1 MVLNCQLLAAADDG
15 GEDDAGRR
23 NNPIPISCVMM
34 FLGLEAISDA
44 VGWGLA
50 WLVFH
55 FFSAFRRSLP
65 PTRYLFLAQVP
76 DEAGSRDKNSVGLSV
91 FDPCCLGVNL

>member
-1 MVLNCQLLAAADDG
+1 MMGAKTT
-15 GEDDAGRR
+15 RR

-65 PTRYLFLAQVP
+65 HDIFFWPRFLTRP
-76 DEAGSRDKNSVGLSV
+76 DREIKTAWASLSLTPAALV
-91 FDPCCLGVNL
+91 